1 MRASIDTWN
10 RNANEYYSDPYRV
23 QLDPMPDGIYGQ
35 RDHPNVV
42 SPPLSNT
49 EHADIPWTQVSYR
62 MFLTM
67 LVVLEK
73 ADDELRQHQ

>member
-1 MRASIDTWN
+1 
-10 RNANEYYSDPYRV
+10 
-23 QLDPMPDGIYGQ
+23 MPDGIYGQ